1 MFSKECMKN
10 YFQEE
15 QLSDRI
21 LRIVEIKEVLSKNG
35 KYELCLGTTIASLK
49 GMMVF

>member
-21 LRIVEIKEVLSKNG
+21 LRIVEIKKTLSENG
-35 KYELCLGTTIASLK
+35 KYELCLGTLIAD
-49 GMMVF
+49 F

>member
-21 LRIVEIKEVLSKNG
+21 LRIVEIKKLYQK
-35 KYELCLGTTIASLK
+35 
-49 GMMVF
+49 MVGINYV